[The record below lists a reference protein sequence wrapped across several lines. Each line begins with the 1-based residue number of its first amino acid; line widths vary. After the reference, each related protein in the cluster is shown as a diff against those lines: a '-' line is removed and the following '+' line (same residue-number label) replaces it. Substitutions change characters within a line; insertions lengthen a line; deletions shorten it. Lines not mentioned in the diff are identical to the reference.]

1 MRLGLIGAGRH
12 AKDVLI
18 PSIYFVKEIEVVCLA
33 TGHEESAS
41 KLQKATRIKCYSG
54 YEKVLKEDVDGVIIA
69 APTPMHHQIAIE
81 AMKAGKHVLCETPAL
96 TSQDGAEKIR
106 KTIQETGRL
115 YQVAWP
121 RRYAPIYVQ
130 FKKTLSE
137 VNLNP
142 ADTLLSIRY
151 YSAYHHFL
159 NLAQGLAGGM
169 EGLSARKSGPHT
181 TLLVDFRN
189 GSKGCLI
196 ASALDS
202 WYPPYERVEVAA
214 ASWLISAQDCRELTV
229 YRNLKKEHPL
239 DIRFDSAHAESWSP
253 SGTLLG
259 GRMNSF
265 YLRGYIPEIESFVRS
280 VRDGESL
287 ETDLDD
293 ALESLRVRQAVERSL
308 AGSGKPQKIT

>member
-1 MRLGLIGAGRH
+1 LIGAGRH

-18 PSIYFVKEIEVVCLA
+18 PSIYFVKEIDLVCLA

-41 KLQKATRIKCYSG
+41 EAERITRIRCYAG
-54 YEKVLKEDVDGVIIA
+54 YEKVLQEDVDGVMIA
-69 APTPMHHQIAIE
+69 SPTSMHHRIATE
-81 AMKAGKHVLCETPAL
+81 ALRVGKHVLCETPAV
-96 TSQDGAEKIR
+96 TSEEGAKEIMKAIR
-106 KTIQETGRL
+106 ETGRL

-130 FKKTLSE
+130 LKKILSE
-137 VNLNP
+137 VNPNP

-159 NLAQGLAGGM
+159 NLAQGLVG
-169 EGLSARKSGPHT
+169 EVESLSARKSGPHT
-181 TLLVDFRN
+181 TLLVDFKS
-189 GSKGCLI
+189 GSKGCFI

-202 WYPPYERVEVAA
+202 WYPSYERVEAA
-214 ASWLISAQDCRELTV
+214 AANWLVSAQDCRELTV

-239 DIRFDSAHAESWSP
+239 DVRFDSAHAQRWSP

-259 GRMNSF
+259 GGMNSF
-265 YLRGYIPEIESFVRS
+265 YLKGYIPEIESFVRS
-280 VRDGESL
+280 VRDGESV

-293 ALESLRVRQAVERSL
+293 ALESFRVRQAVERSL
-308 AGSGKPQKIT
+308 AEGGKTQKK